1 MIQTTRV
8 DGRPKNVNTGTF
20 INKGFEIDATYQIS
34 NEWSASANYSYLHTT
49 NSQLLGAPKNKL
61 NAEVSYSP
69 GNLELT
75 LESNTI
81 WSLYTGAPDG
91 STQSY
96 SLLNLRAGYTFHSKV
111 DVRPFL
117 KLDNL
122 LNKHYEIMYGCPMP
136 GFTMMGGV
144 EIKF

>member
-1 MIQTTRV
+1 M
-8 DGRPKNVNTGTF
+8 NTGTF
-20 INKGFEIDATYQIS
+20 INKGFEVDAAYQIS
-34 NEWSASANYSYLHTT
+34 DEWSASANYSYLHTT
-49 NSQLLGAPKNKL
+49 NDNLLGAPKNKL
-61 NAEVSYSP
+61 NAEVSYTP

-91 STQSY
+91 HTQSY
-96 SLLNLRAGYTFHSKV
+96 SLLNLRAGYTFRTKV
-111 DVRPFL
+111 DVKPFL
-117 KLDNL
+117 KLDNI

-136 GFTMMGGV
+136 GMTVMGGV

>member
-1 MIQTTRV
+1 M
-8 DGRPKNVNTGTF
+8 
-20 INKGFEIDATYQIS
+20 
-34 NEWSASANYSYLHTT
+34 ASSNYSYLHTT
-49 NSQLLGAPKNKL
+49 NDRLLGAPKNKL
-61 NAEVSYSP
+61 NAEVSYAP
-69 GNLELT
+69 GDFELT

-81 WSLYTGAPDG
+81 WSLYTGSPDG
-91 STQSY
+91 RTQSY
-96 SLLNLRAGYTFHSKV
+96 SLLNLRAGYTFRSKC
-111 DVRPFL
+111 DIKPFL